1 MSTVCAVVVTYRRQQ
16 MIEACLNGLLRQT
29 RPPDHI
35 VVVENA
41 SGDGTLEFLRERFPT
56 VEVLPMT
63 RNLGASGGFQV
74 GVQRALELG
83 YDWLWLFDDD
93 CEAEPEA
100 LQKLLE
106 GEEVYRRATQRETP
120 LLCSK
125 VLRPDG
131 EYHPVGPPIVA
142 YHNSVE
148 FLQAFDQGFLLF
160 RMCTFNS
167 MLVRALAI
175 HRVGPPRRDYFLWW
189 DDLEFTA
196 RLTRQDLGVWVPGS
210 RVVHKA
216 ALGLHSPFRQ
226 YLDVRNRLWSVKTR
240 SFGPLEKVRILSG
253 LRHGAIRFYQIHRG
267 WAGLAP
273 TLKGLWDG
281 VWGRVRN

>member
-1 MSTVCAVVVTYRRQQ
+1 MSTVCAVVVTYRRRP

-41 SGDGTLEFLRERFPT
+41 SGDGTLEFLREHFPT
-56 VEVLPMT
+56 VEILAMN

-93 CEAEPEA
+93 CEAEPDA

-106 GEEVYRRATQRETP
+106 GEEIYRQATRRETP

-125 VLRPDG
+125 VLQPDG
-131 EYHPVGPPIVA
+131 QYHMVGAPVVDYYNLLA
-142 YHNSVE
+142 
-148 FLQAFDQGFLLF
+148 FLRAFDQGFLLT

-167 MLVRALAI
+167 LLVRASVV
-175 HRVGPPRRDYFLWW
+175 RKVGPPRRDFFLWW
-189 DDLEFTA
+189 DDTEFTA
-196 RLTRQDLGVWVPGS
+196 RLTRQELGVWVPGS

-216 ALGLHSPFRQ
+216 ALGMHSPFRQ

-240 SFGPLEKVRILSG
+240 SFSPLEKLRILSG
-253 LRHGAIRFYQIHRG
+253 LRHGAIRFYRANRG
-267 WAGLAP
+267 WAGVAP